1 MLVGSRA
8 FKNTADVWQQ
18 ALAGFNGLAAFSPK
32 PVTAEPE
39 AIPKGRSG
47 LMAGWEASG
56 RKGINPN
63 PQCQIWG

>member
-1 MLVGSRA
+1 MVHGQS
-8 FKNTADVWQQ
+8 TAQPGGIV
-18 ALAGFNGLAAFSPK
+18 AADTAHRYQ

-47 LMAGWEASG
+47 LVAGWEASG

-63 PQCQIWG
+63 PRC